1 MILMVVLD
9 LTVTSLV
16 SFVSCVSYL
25 VFFPIIVGKCEGLNV
40 ENYSGNVSK
49 ILLKF
54 IPLSPLDQASIEEH
68 LEKSTFTSAPVS
80 NVLCYQDLSIN
91 DLSELLLEYTG
102 GVPGLLVQ
110 AVRFLLKYAAKN
122 PRISLTREIVE
133 SILNNSTNAEECVAV
148 YLSRLEGL
156 IDERKVTLKRLI
168 LSHLY
173 CVQFGLDD
181 TLTESGQDSAY
192 IFDLVT
198 DFGLYRRECS
208 NSGEEKSAS
217 SIYFKVIGLFLG
229 KPVPV

>member
-54 IPLSPLDQASIEEH
+54 ITLSPLDQASIEEH

-80 NVLCYQDLSIN
+80 SVLCHHGFPIKDV
-91 DLSELLLEYTG
+91 SELLLEYTG